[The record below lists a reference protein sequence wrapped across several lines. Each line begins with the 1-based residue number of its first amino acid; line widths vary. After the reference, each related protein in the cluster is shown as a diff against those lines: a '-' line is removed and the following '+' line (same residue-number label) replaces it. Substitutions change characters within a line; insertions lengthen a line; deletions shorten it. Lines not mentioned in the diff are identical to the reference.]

1 MELLKVN
8 QVYFNQRNE
17 YRIQITDFQK
27 NVQSVYSFLEG
38 ACSQIFKKI
47 ITGKNIFL

>member
-8 QVYFNQRNE
+8 QVYFYQRNE

-38 ACSQIFKKI
+38 ACSQIFKKSLLEK
-47 ITGKNIFL
+47 TIFL

>member
-8 QVYFNQRNE
+8 QVYFYQRNE

-27 NVQSVYSFLEG
+27 KMYRVCTAF
-38 ACSQIFKKI
+38 
-47 ITGKNIFL
+47 